1 MMKFYQIFL
10 QLNIM
15 IHECEGF
22 FAESATEMFGETK
35 PLVGDF
41 YEETHSQ
48 ATQMDKRLQHT

>member
-1 MMKFYQIFL
+1 
-10 QLNIM
+10 M